1 MASNVSDRVG
11 FIIAGGVL
19 SIVAGVIEVLF
30 GGPMLA
36 SAVLGIPFEL
46 RLYGAYRYNMLF
58 EVWVDRHIAVDLPWL
73 IIVGVPLIVLGIIS
87 IVGGISAIRRKR
99 FGLSL
104 AGAVCALPCALGIL
118 AIVFISHGKEEF
130 EVDI

>member
-46 RLYGAYRYNMLF
+46 RLYWLAPYPYMWF
-58 EVWVDRHIAVDLPWL
+58 VRHQITVDLPWL
-73 IIVGVPLIVLGIIS
+73 IIVGVPLIVLGIVS
-87 IVGGISAIRRKR
+87 IAGGISAIRRKK

-104 AGAVCALPCALGIL
+104 AGAICALPSFILGIM
-118 AIVFISHGKEEF
+118 AIIFVSVSKIEF
-130 EVDI
+130 EAQK